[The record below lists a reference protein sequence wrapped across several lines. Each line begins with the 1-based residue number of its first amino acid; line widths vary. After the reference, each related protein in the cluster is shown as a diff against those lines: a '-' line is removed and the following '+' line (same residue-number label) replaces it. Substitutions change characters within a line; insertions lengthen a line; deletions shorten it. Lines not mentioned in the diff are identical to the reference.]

1 MRLAELSERSGVAIA
16 TIKYYLRE
24 GLLPPGHRVSATT
37 ADYDD
42 GHLRRLRLVRALI
55 QVGHVPVA
63 TVREVLRHVD
73 DDSLGRTIRL
83 GAALWALPREPGTD
97 AGQGEEDGAVAA
109 ARAEVDRLLE
119 MLGWSTTRELGELSP
134 VHRSLV
140 VAVATLIRLG
150 YPWDAELMA
159 PYAQLMHQAAMRDL
173 DFVETHPSEAEKVE
187 TAVAATILFQPVLKA
202 LHGLAQEEESARRYG
217 LS

>member
-1 MRLAELSERSGVAIA
+1 MRLTELSERSGVSLA

-24 GLLPPGHRVSATT
+24 GLLTPGRRIGATT
-37 ADYDD
+37 AEYDE

-55 QVGHVPVA
+55 QVGGVPVA
-63 TVREVLRHVD
+63 TAREILGHVD

-83 GAALWALPREPGTD
+83 GAALWALPQGPEPD
-97 AGQGEEDGAVAA
+97 ERDPAVVT
-109 ARAEVDRLLE
+109 ARREVDRLLE
-119 MLGWSTTRELGELSP
+119 MLGWETARELSTLSP

-159 PYAQLMHQAAMRDL
+159 PYAELMHRAAVRDL

-187 TAVAATILFQPVLKA
+187 TAVAAAVLFEPVLKA
-202 LHGLAQEEESARRYG
+202 LHRLAQEEESARRYG
-217 LS
+217 IE